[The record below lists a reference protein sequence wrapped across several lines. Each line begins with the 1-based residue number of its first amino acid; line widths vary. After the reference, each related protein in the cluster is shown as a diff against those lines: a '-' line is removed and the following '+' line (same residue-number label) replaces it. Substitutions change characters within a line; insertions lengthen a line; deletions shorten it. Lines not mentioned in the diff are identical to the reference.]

1 MPKIVDHDQR
11 RHRLAE
17 AVWALTLRD
26 GLEGVTLRKVAVEA
40 GVSMGQV
47 QHYYATREQLVR
59 DALDR
64 AVQALNARIDAA
76 ITATDSASAET
87 TLRECLRA
95 LLSRDPES
103 LRLLQLS
110 VAVVGRSISDPA
122 MVSVLAPGSGE
133 LLEFTATLIAAARQ
147 ERGTPPRG
155 NGLIDADICWSLI
168 TSLGVDVA
176 VGQRSPDDALTVLD
190 YHLDNLLG

>member
-1 MPKIVDHDQR
+1 
-11 RHRLAE
+11 
-17 AVWALTLRD
+17 
-26 GLEGVTLRKVAVEA
+26 
-40 GVSMGQV
+40 
-47 QHYYATREQLVR
+47 
-59 DALDR
+59 
-64 AVQALNARIDAA
+64 
-76 ITATDSASAET
+76 
-87 TLRECLRA
+87 
-95 LLSRDPES
+95 
-103 LRLLQLS
+103 
-110 VAVVGRSISDPA
+110 